1 MIFTYIFL
9 AFLFLGLFTQFLL
22 ANRQIQSAL
31 KHRSSVPKGFEEK
44 VSLASHQKAAD
55 YTVAKL
61 RFGMIENGFSQILLI
76 ALTIFGLLYFLH
88 LELLKIISAGVWQ
101 QISLILG
108 ISILSSMIDLPFS
121 WYKQFHLEDK
131 FGFNRMTGK
140 LFFLDFLKGT
150 ALSLVVGVPLLWVV
164 LTLMQSAGSFWW
176 VYAWLTLVS
185 FILVATMVYPIW
197 IAPFFNQFK
206 PLEEGPLKDSIQALL
221 NRCGF
226 ISKGLFVMD
235 GSKRSAHGNAY
246 FTGIG
251 KSKRIVF
258 FDTLIEKL
266 SPTEIEAVL
275 AHELGHFKKNHIR
288 KRMLLTFAT
297 TLAGLALLGWLANQ
311 VWFYESLGV
320 EPSMSGNNEGLAL
333 ALFSL
338 VIPVFSY
345 FITPLSSLLSRQHE
359 FEADAFAAEKTD
371 AGQLIAALIKL
382 YQDNAAT
389 LTPDHWYSAFYDSH
403 PPAPIR
409 IAHLRQLAT
418 QLSSLAPQAVPSQV
432 VPSH

>member
-9 AFLFLGLFTQFLL
+9 LFLFLGLFIQFIL
-22 ANRQIQSAL
+22 ANRQIQSVIQF
-31 KHRSSVPKGFEEK
+31 RGEVPKGFEEK
-44 VSLASHQKAAD
+44 VTLENHQKAAD

-61 RFGMIENGFSQILLI
+61 RFGMLEI
-76 ALTIFGLLYFLH
+76 ALSQAMLLVFTMFGLLYAVHLKLLDFL
-88 LELLKIISAGVWQ
+88 SAGVWQ

-108 ISILSSMIDLPFS
+108 ISILSSAIDLPFA
-121 WYKQFHLEDK
+121 WYRQFHLEEK
-131 FGFNRMTGK
+131 FGFNRMNKK
-140 LFFLDFLKGT
+140 LFFIDFFKNIL
-150 ALSLVVGVPLLWVV
+150 LSLCIGVPLLWVV
-164 LTLMQSAGSFWW
+164 LTLMSKAGDYWW
-176 VYAWLTLVS
+176 IYAWVTMVS
-185 FILVATMVYPIW
+185 FILIATLVFPIW
-197 IAPFFNQFK
+197 IAPFFNKFI
-206 PLEEGPLKDSIQALL
+206 PLEDGPLKDSIQALL

-226 ISKGLFVMD
+226 VSNGLFVMD

-266 SPTEIEAVL
+266 SPLEIEAVL

-288 KRMLLTFAT
+288 KRMAMTFVT
-297 TLAGLALLGWLANQ
+297 TLAGLALLGWLMNQ
-311 VWFYESLGV
+311 VWFYEGLGV
-320 EPSMSGNNEGLAL
+320 EPSLNGNNAGLAL
-333 ALFSL
+333 ALFFL
-338 VIPVFSY
+338 VTPVFTF
-345 FITPLSSLLSRQHE
+345 FITPLSSLLSRKHE

-371 AGQLIAALIKL
+371 ANELIKALIKL

-409 IAHLRQLAT
+409 IEHLY
-418 QLSSLAPQAVPSQV
+418 QLSLR
-432 VPSH
+432 